1 MSGPLPGETS
11 DPEQR
16 TLHNVGQIRLLTTG
30 DIPAAMRLK
39 DAAGWNQTEDDWRN
53 VLRLA
58 PDGCFAIDHEDR
70 LAATATAVCFG
81 RDVAWIGMVLTD
93 PELRGRGYARALME
107 HSMAYIEAR
116 GVAWMKLDATDMG
129 RPLYLKLGFVDE
141 APVERWRRAPGPM
154 RGFEAGSPGPVPLDL
169 DREAFGADRSELL
182 RMLEKY
188 ASVATAEGHAFAR
201 PGSKATYLGPCVA
214 RTPEA
219 ARSLLLSLARRHA
232 FEPMFV
238 DMLPGNT
245 QATSLVREL
254 GFERVRELVR
264 MARPGVPNPR
274 PFAHR
279 DEYVYAIAGFEYG

>member
-1 MSGPLPGETS
+1 MAE
-11 DPEQR
+11 
-16 TLHNVGQIRLLTTG
+16 IRLLTTD

-58 PDGCFAIDHEDR
+58 PDGCFAIDQEDR

-93 PELRGRGYARALME
+93 PELRGRGFARALME
-107 HSMAYIEAR
+107 RCIAHIEAR
-116 GVAWMKLDATDMG
+116 GVEWMKLDATDMG
-129 RPLYLKLGFVDE
+129 RPLYLKLGFADE

-154 RGFEAGSPGPVPLDL
+154 RGFEAGSPGPPPLDL
-169 DREAFGADRSELL
+169 DREAFGADRSQLL

-188 ASVATAEGHAFAR
+188 AGVATADGYAFAR

-214 RTPEA
+214 REPEA
-219 ARSLLLSLARRHA
+219 ARLLLLSLARRHA

-238 DMLPGNT
+238 DLLPAN
-245 QATSLVREL
+245 ANAVAVAREL

-264 MARPGVPNPR
+264 MARPGVSNPR
-274 PFAHR
+274 PFTRR